1 MTPPRPSRPAP
12 ARRDLLRGL
21 AAAPL
26 LLRAPAAA
34 ASAAEQPIRLR
45 ELYEKD
51 LSFSALALSLEGERT
66 TIEGFMAPPLK
77 AESRFFVL
85 TNRPLAVCPFCESE
99 AEWPDDILAVLTRR
113 VVDVIPFNI
122 RIAVEGRLSLGARTD
137 PETGF
142 VSRVRLEDAEVERA

>member
-1 MTPPRPSRPAP
+1 MTLRLPAFRP
-12 ARRDLLRGL
+12 ARRDLLRAL

-26 LLRAPAAA
+26 ALRAPAAL
-34 ASAAEQPIRLR
+34 ASAADGPIRLR

-51 LSFSALALSLEGERT
+51 LSFSALALSLEGERV

-77 AESRFFVL
+77 AESTFFVL

-113 VVDVIPFNI
+113 VVDVIPFNV
-122 RIAVEGRLSLGARTD
+122 RIAVEGRLSLGTQTD

-142 VSRVRLEDAEVERA
+142 VSRVRLEEAEVERA